1 VRFEQRSLTGEAE
14 QRAAIVAAQL
24 ERMRPATF
32 EHSRR
37 VATLAVQVARH
48 ARIPAPMVTD
58 IYWGAL
64 VHDIGELNIRRSLL
78 DAPASLSEKD
88 RVRMTEHTIVGARWL
103 GAMPGLAPLVPYA
116 RWHHERF
123 DGLGYPDG
131 CAGDRLPLTV
141 ALVGVCDAW
150 DAMTESRPYRE
161 PMSVE
166 EAALEMRLHSGRQ
179 WSRALVNWLLE
190 TVGAP
195 AEPEPECVEPGPSVS
210 ELDYYGKLL

>member
-1 VRFEQRSLTGEAE
+1 VRFEQRSLTSDGE
-14 QRAAIVAAQL
+14 QRAATVAAQL

-37 VATLAVQVARH
+37 VATLAVHVARH

-64 VHDIGELNIRRSLL
+64 VHDIGELNVRRSLL
-78 DAPASLSEKD
+78 ETPTSLTERD
-88 RVRMTEHTIVGARWL
+88 RVQMTQHTIVGARWL
-103 GAMPGLAPLVPYA
+103 AAMPGLAPLVPYA

-131 CAGDRLPLTV
+131 CAGDRVPLTV

-150 DAMTESRPYRE
+150 DAMTESRPYRA

-166 EAALEMRLHSGRQ
+166 EAAAEMRVYAGRQ

-195 AEPEPECVEPGPSVS
+195 AEPEPEWVEPGPSLPD
-210 ELDYYGKLL
+210 LDYYGKLL

>member
-1 VRFEQRSLTGEAE
+1 
-14 QRAAIVAAQL
+14 
-24 ERMRPATF
+24 
-32 EHSRR
+32 
-37 VATLAVQVARH
+37 
-48 ARIPAPMVTD
+48 
-58 IYWGAL
+58 
-64 VHDIGELNIRRSLL
+64 
-78 DAPASLSEKD
+78 
-88 RVRMTEHTIVGARWL
+88 
-103 GAMPGLAPLVPYA
+103 VPYA

-161 PMSVE
+161 PMSIE
-166 EAALEMRLHSGRQ
+166 EAAAEMRLHSGRQ

-195 AEPEPECVEPGPSVS
+195 AEPEPEWVEPGPSVS
-210 ELDYYGKLL
+210 EFDYYGKLL